1 MPIFALLCIFKLLVT
16 KNLNLDAMALRK
28 ELKRE
33 GIRWTQEPGE
43 VLDIEIIRISET
55 KRLVEILVKLLI
67 RSFNLFISV
76 LPGDFSIFV

>member
-1 MPIFALLCIFKLLVT
+1 MR
-16 KNLNLDAMALRK
+16 NMALRK

-67 RSFNLFISV
+67 RSF
-76 LPGDFSIFV
+76 

>member
-1 MPIFALLCIFKLLVT
+1 MKSLSCLLVCPYLLLCIFKLLVT

-55 KRLVEILVKLLI
+55 KRLVDILVKLLI
-67 RSFNLFISV
+67 RSF
-76 LPGDFSIFV
+76 